1 MLNKLKVRFLI
12 CFSIIIILFV
22 TLTVG
27 VSGLTLAQGGELVSQ
42 SEDKK
47 IRTLSLKGSRG
58 QIMDAAGIPL
68 AYDQPSFNVEFVKD
82 PSKNTTT
89 DKSYYTDV
97 LIDAISLIEKNGS
110 ATIDTFS
117 IKRQEDGTFK
127 FDFGDISK
135 EAHAKREKDW
145 RENMFVSKKAAPDV
159 IYRDLRTRYRIPE
172 EYTYEQARKLLSIWQ
187 EVQLSSYRAFIPVQ
201 IAKDVNMETVALIE
215 AYSNELD
222 GVQIAQSAMRIYPK
236 DDVAAHIIG
245 YMGKMTN
252 EDTIKEMQA
261 KGYSQED
268 MIGVTGVES
277 SMESYLTG
285 NSTEKQGQRQV
296 EVNSKG
302 KVIKELSYTPAK
314 SGDNVMLT
322 IDLQM
327 QMVAEQALKKNIEE
341 VYQLQVKAYNKIPA

>member
-159 IYRDLRTRYRIPE
+159 IYRDLR
-172 EYTYEQARKLLSIWQ
+172 
-187 EVQLSSYRAFIPVQ
+187 
-201 IAKDVNMETVALIE
+201 
-215 AYSNELD
+215 
-222 GVQIAQSAMRIYPK
+222 
-236 DDVAAHIIG
+236 
-245 YMGKMTN
+245 
-252 EDTIKEMQA
+252 
-261 KGYSQED
+261 
-268 MIGVTGVES
+268 
-277 SMESYLTG
+277 
-285 NSTEKQGQRQV
+285 
-296 EVNSKG
+296 
-302 KVIKELSYTPAK
+302 
-314 SGDNVMLT
+314 
-322 IDLQM
+322 
-327 QMVAEQALKKNIEE
+327 
-341 VYQLQVKAYNKIPA
+341 